1 MKDQL
6 TLDTQQTNKAD
17 SGFNPLDAFV
27 MLRGDCLD
35 IMSTISDNSIDFVF
49 LDPPFNLKKIYL
61 DKYDDNL
68 SKAEYLDWQ
77 YQVIKKSFR
86 ILKNTGN
93 LVYHNIPK
101 WAYKVAN
108 YADDFGVFQNWI
120 VWDNGGSLPTPSRLY
135 PKHYSFLWF
144 SKTSNKT
151 FNKQYIPIQT
161 CRKCGVSV
169 KDYGG
174 KYKNLKEI
182 NGNRVTVLSDVWTDL
197 HRIKHRKNKNRDEN
211 ELPES
216 IMTRLVAMLTDE
228 NQTVL
233 DPFMGS
239 GTTAS
244 VCKKLNRRFIGID
257 YVEEYVELAKQR
269 IEAT

>member
-1 MKDQL
+1 MKD
-6 TLDTQQTNKAD
+6 TLIAPMIQEKPDRICGQVER
-17 SGFNPLDAFV
+17 FV
-27 MLRGDCLD
+27 MLRGDCLE
-35 IMSTISDNSIDFVF
+35 IMVTLPDNSVDMVF
-49 LDPPFNLKKIYL
+49 LDPPFNLKKIYAN
-61 DKYDDNL
+61 KYDDNL
-68 SKAEYLDWQ
+68 SVAEYLDWQ
-77 YQVIKKSFR
+77 YSVVRESFR

-93 LVYHNIPK
+93 FVYHNIPK
-101 WAYKVAN
+101 WAYKVAF
-108 YADDFGVFQNWI
+108 YADNFGEFQNWI
-120 VWDNGGSLPTPSRLY
+120 AWDNGGSLPTPSRLY
-135 PKHYSFLWF
+135 PKHYAFLWF
-144 SKTSNKT
+144 SKTNNKT

-182 NGNRVTVLSDVWTDL
+182 DGNKVTVLSDVWTDL

-216 IMTRLVAMLTDE
+216 IMMRLVEMLTNKNE
-228 NQTVL
+228 IIL

-239 GTTAS
+239 GTTGVA
-244 VCKKLNRRFIGID
+244 CKKLNRRFIGID
-257 YVEEYVELAKQR
+257 YVNEYVKIAKQR